1 MKDNISIRAY
11 SKPSKMGR
19 KFLGLPVFGWV
30 LLMVAGF
37 AAAAVVGPIFGP
49 KSQTVTVVTLS
60 YNALAGSDVSDP
72 ITYGVVD
79 IVTLDASN
87 SGGVIANAAV
97 QVTIS
102 FGDTCTALLGKI
114 ADSAGTMGKLSV
126 AISSSGT
133 VGTYSSFSIPAG
145 AVAPCV
151 IPAGTFGSSTTL
163 PSGSTVNFF
172 SIKYQWLGTPTT
184 NPGSWSFQAAV

>member
-1 MKDNISIRAY
+1 MEGIIRSFPRK
-11 SKPSKMGR
+11 SKLGK

-30 LLMVAGF
+30 ILMVAGL

-79 IVTLDASN
+79 IVTLDAAN
-87 SGGVIANAAV
+87 SGGPIANAAV

-114 ADSAGTMGKLSV
+114 SDSSGVIGKISV
-126 AISSSGT
+126 AIASS
-133 VGTYSSFSIPAG
+133 
-145 AVAPCV
+145 
-151 IPAGTFGSSTTL
+151 
-163 PSGSTVNFF
+163 
-172 SIKYQWLGTPTT
+172 
-184 NPGSWSFQAAV
+184 

>member
-1 MKDNISIRAY
+1 MDRPSGFLSIPNRGGGVAMKDNISIRAY

-87 SGGVIANAAV
+87 SGGPVANAGV

-102 FGDTCTALLGKI
+102 FGDTCTALQGKI
-114 ADSAGTMGKLSV
+114 ADASGTLGKISVALSV
-126 AISSSGT
+126 SVT
-133 VGTYSSFSIPAG
+133 VGIYASLSIPT
-145 AVAPCV
+145 VESDPC
-151 IPAGTFGSSTTL
+151 
-163 PSGSTVNFF
+163 
-172 SIKYQWLGTPTT
+172 
-184 NPGSWSFQAAV
+184 

>member
-1 MKDNISIRAY
+1 
-11 SKPSKMGR
+11 
-19 KFLGLPVFGWV
+19 
-30 LLMVAGF
+30 
-37 AAAAVVGPIFGP
+37 
-49 KSQTVTVVTLS
+49 
-60 YNALAGSDVSDP
+60 
-72 ITYGVVD
+72 YGVVD

-172 SIKYQWLGTPTT
+172 SIKYHWLGTPTT

>member
-1 MKDNISIRAY
+1 MKDNNISVRAY
-11 SKPSKMGR
+11 SKRPRR
-19 KFLGLPVFGWV
+19 KFLGVPLLGWV
-30 LLMVAGF
+30 ALMVVAGF
-37 AAAAVVGPIFGP
+37 AAAQVIGPLFGP

-87 SGGVIANAAV
+87 SGAPVANAGV

-102 FGDTCTALLGKI
+102 FGDTCTALQGKL
-114 ADSAGTMGKLSV
+114 ADMNGVLGKLSI
-126 AISSSGT
+126 ATSSTGT
-133 VGTYSSFSIPAG
+133 IGTYSQVSIPAG

-151 IPAGTFGSSTTL
+151 IPAATTGTVANL
-163 PSGSTVNFF
+163 PSGATANFF
-172 SIKYQWLGTPTT
+172 SMKYEWLGSPTT
-184 NPGSWSFQAAV
+184 NPGSWSFQAGT

>member
-1 MKDNISIRAY
+1 MEGILRSFPRR
-11 SKPSKMGR
+11 SRMGK

-30 LLMVAGF
+30 ILMVVGL

-87 SGGVIANAAV
+87 SGGSIANAGV

-102 FGDTCTALLGKI
+102 FGDTCTALQGKI

-133 VGTYSSFSIPAG
+133 VGTYS
-145 AVAPCV
+145 
-151 IPAGTFGSSTTL
+151 
-163 PSGSTVNFF
+163 
-172 SIKYQWLGTPTT
+172 
-184 NPGSWSFQAAV
+184 